1 MITRNKLEDIVK
13 EGLVHDIF
21 KMEQSYEL
29 IKTIGDNTKEL
40 NGGSLSNYNELFG
53 TIQYSFQT
61 EALLA
66 AARIY
71 DNPSKI
77 YPTRCLQGV
86 LQYLSDNAL
95 DLPSI
100 REPFQLARHLKFM
113 NAPDQLIKD
122 ASSESVNFAYNFSYY
137 INGLLKDPE
146 RIVTLEKLKLFR
158 DKVLAHNEKVDSKI
172 IGPTWG
178 SLKDLISISKNV
190 VGVLGWSYFSMA
202 YVIDGRY
209 VLSEDTLDT
218 SMALKQVFKILQNEG
233 T

>member
-1 MITRNKLEDIVK
+1 
-13 EGLVHDIF
+13 
-21 KMEQSYEL
+21 
-29 IKTIGDNTKEL
+29 
-40 NGGSLSNYNELFG
+40 
-53 TIQYSFQT
+53 
-61 EALLA
+61 
-66 AARIY
+66 
-71 DNPSKI
+71 
-77 YPTRCLQGV
+77 
-86 LQYLSDNAL
+86 
-95 DLPSI
+95 
-100 REPFQLARHLKFM
+100 M

-158 DKVLAHNEKVDSKI
+158 DRKVLAHNEKVDSKI

-218 SMALKQVFKILQNEG
+218 SKIALKQFLKYLQNEG
-233 T
+233 IIIK